1 MTGGELLV
9 ECLIAQGVKV
19 IFGIPGNQLT
29 PVYEALYRKQD
40 RIRHILTRHEGG
52 ASFMADGYARSSGEI
67 GVCLTIPGPG
77 ASNALTG
84 LGEASTD
91 CVPVL
96 LLTSQNE
103 SRFMSKDRSKL
114 FHGLDQVQVFKPVTK
129 ATESIYKAEDIP
141 SAIIRIFTALRTGR
155 PRPAFI
161 EICSDALAEE
171 TNSCI
176 PEYANIP
183 FSCNFDI
190 DPVNKLISG
199 SERIVIIAGSGIHHA
214 KAHAE
219 LQQLTELLYAPVF
232 TTILGKGAIPEDHQ
246 LSLKG
251 SRSAQA
257 HEAIKSADLLIA
269 IGTRFNQ
276 MDTGGWSMN
285 LPEKWIHI
293 EADPSE
299 IGKEYSPTIG
309 ISGNIKFILQ
319 ELLKKTQKKCS
330 SEWQNKVN
338 NWKRQIL
345 ESRSPEIIYLLRQAL
360 PRDAIVSVDVH
371 MTGYAMH
378 SHFPTYIPGTFL
390 YPGVYIAMGYG
401 LPSAIG
407 AKIANPDRKVIAI
420 AGDGSFLMTSME
432 LATIVQNELP
442 IVVIICN
449 DNALTS
455 IRWSQEHRFG
465 ATLGVEVKNPDFV
478 AYANSFGIEATKI
491 EDRKVF
497 TEALNRALSIDKPYV
512 LELSQGVFR

>member
-1 MTGGELLV
+1 MTGGELLI

-29 PVYEALYRKQD
+29 PVYEALYHKQD
-40 RIRHILTRHEGG
+40 RIRHILTRHECG

-67 GVCLTIPGPG
+67 GVCMTIQGPG

-96 LLTSQNE
+96 LITSQNE
-103 SRFMSKDRSKL
+103 SRFMSKDCSKL
-114 FHGLDQVQVFKPVTK
+114 FHGLYQAQVFKPVTK
-129 ATESIYKAEDIP
+129 SIESVYKAEDIP
-141 SAIIRIFTALRTGR
+141 GAITRIFTALRTGR
-155 PRPAFI
+155 PRPALI
-161 EICSDALAEE
+161 EICSDALSEE
-171 TNSCI
+171 TNSNI
-176 PEYANIP
+176 PEYVNIP
-183 FSCNFDI
+183 FSSDFDI
-190 DPVNKLISG
+190 DSVHRLITSA
-199 SERIVIIAGSGIHHA
+199 ERIVIIAGSGIHHA
-214 KAHAE
+214 KAYTE
-219 LQQLTELLYAPVF
+219 LKQLAELLYAPVF
-232 TTILGKGAIPEDHQ
+232 TTVLGKGAIPEDHE

-251 SRSAQA
+251 SRSALA
-257 HEAIKSADLLIA
+257 HEAIESTDLLIA

-276 MDTGGWSMN
+276 MDTGGWSMK

-299 IGKEYSPTIG
+299 IGKEYIPTIG

-319 ELLKKTQKKCS
+319 ELIKNIRKEVSL
-330 SEWQNKVN
+330 EWQNKVK
-338 NWKRQIL
+338 NWKRQIS
-345 ESRSPEIIYLLRQAL
+345 ESKPPEIIRLLRETL

-390 YPGVYIAMGYG
+390 YPGIYIAMGYG

-407 AKIANPDRKVIAI
+407 AKIADPDRKVVTL
-420 AGDGSFLMTSME
+420 AGDASFLMTSME
-432 LATIVQNELP
+432 LATVVQNNLP
-442 IVVIICN
+442 IVVIISN

-478 AYANSFGIEATKI
+478 AYANSFGIEAERINDRSVFI
-491 EDRKVF
+491 EAIKK
-497 TEALNRALSIDKPYV
+497 ALSIDKPYL
-512 LELSQGVFR
+512 LELSPEVFR

>member
-19 IFGIPGNQLT
+19 IFGMPGNQLT
-29 PVYEALYRKQD
+29 PVYEALYHKQG
-40 RIRHILTRHEGG
+40 RIRHILSRHEGG
-52 ASFMADGYARSSGEI
+52 ASFMADGYARSSGEV
-67 GVCLTIPGPG
+67 GVCITIQGPG

-91 CVPVL
+91 CVPIL
-96 LLTSQNE
+96 LITSQNE
-103 SRFMSKDRSKL
+103 SRFMSKDHSKL
-114 FHGLDQVQVFKPVTK
+114 FHGLDQLQVFKPVTK
-129 ATESIYKAEDIP
+129 AIESIHKAEDIP
-141 SAIIRIFTALRTGR
+141 NAIKRIFTALRTGR

-161 EICSDALAEE
+161 EICSDALTEE

-176 PEYANIP
+176 PEYVNIP
-183 FSCNFDI
+183 FSDNI
-190 DPVNKLISG
+190 DVDTIHELISS
-199 SERIVIIAGSGIHHA
+199 SEKIVIIAGSGIHHA
-214 KAHAE
+214 KANAE
-219 LQQLTELLYAPVF
+219 LQELAELLYAPVF

-257 HEAIKSADLLIA
+257 HEAIEFADLLLA

-276 MDTGGWSMN
+276 MDTNGWN
-285 LPEKWIHI
+285 IKLPEKWIHI

-299 IGKEYSPTIG
+299 IGKEYIPTIG
-309 ISGNIKFILQ
+309 ISGNLRFILQ
-319 ELLKKTQKKCS
+319 KLLKNTQKKNS
-330 SEWQNKVN
+330 SEWQNKVK
-338 NWKRQIL
+338 NWKRQIS
-345 ESRSPEIIYLLRQAL
+345 ESKPPEIIRLLREAL

-378 SHFPTYIPGTFL
+378 SHFPTYVPGTFL
-390 YPGVYIAMGYG
+390 YPGIYIAMGYG

-407 AKIANPDRKVIAI
+407 AKIANPDRKVIAL

-432 LATIVQNELP
+432 LATVVQNDLP
-442 IVVIICN
+442 IIVIISN

-455 IRWSQEHRFG
+455 IRWSQERRFR

-478 AYANSFGIEATKI
+478 AYANSFGIQAERV
-491 EDRKVF
+491 EDRNVFIKV
-497 TEALNRALSIDKPYV
+497 LNKALSVDKPYV
-512 LELSQGVFR
+512 LELSPEVFH